1 MNATLHY
8 LYDPLCGWCYG
19 AEPLA
24 KAAESVVGL
33 NLQLHA
39 GALWPEPTQLPENMR
54 LYIQQADARIAQ
66 TSGQPFGEP
75 YLRKLLLDPKLVL
88 DSRPVVAAVLA
99 AQQLDPAKTL
109 PMLRGIQH
117 AHYAQ
122 GRHVVQEATLVDIAK
137 SVGLDAAAFEVA
149 LRSVPV
155 DRHIADTREFMT
167 NNGAQGFP
175 TLVIQVGEDWLGVP
189 HGRFAAAPAKFAE
202 WLEAQLKNRAV
213 AH

>member
-1 MNATLHY
+1 
-8 LYDPLCGWCYG
+8 
-19 AEPLA
+19 
-24 KAAESVVGL
+24 
-33 NLQLHA
+33 
-39 GALWPEPTQLPENMR
+39 MR
-54 LYIQQADARIAQ
+54 QQDK
-66 TSGQPFGEP
+66 E
-75 YLRKLLLDPKLVL
+75 RK
-88 DSRPVVAAVLA
+88 
-99 AQQLDPAKTL
+99 QLDPAKTL

-155 DRHIADTREFMT
+155 DRHIADSREFMT
-167 NNGAQGFP
+167 NIGAQGFP
-175 TLVIQVGEDWLGVP
+175 TFVLQVGEDWLGVP